1 MVNLSL
7 NELKLVAKFRG
18 IRGFKSMS
26 EVKLL
31 SALNTPNSLEESE
44 KNFDDP
50 KPKTNF
56 SKPRIEKIRKE
67 FIESRHKFFKS
78 KIKEIRK
85 NLNGIENKKNL
96 LHQK

>member
-31 SALNTPNSLEESE
+31 SALNTPKSLEESE

-67 FIESRHKFFKS
+67 FIESRHKFSKS